1 MEKGKVSAPVAADKE
16 AVKAAKKAQRV
27 RTWKMIKRNKAVYLM
42 LLPVVVYYI
51 LFHYKPMYGIIIAF
65 MDFNPRQG
73 MAGSEWVGLAH
84 FVDFFTGYY
93 FKRLLGNTLRVSL
106 ATLIFGFPIP
116 IILALLINELRN
128 KKFSKI
134 VQSITYM
141 PHFVSMVVL
150 CAMIRQFVGSK
161 GFITSFMGL
170 FGYDGGNLLAHGE
183 FWIPIYVLSN
193 IWQGAGWGSI
203 VYLAALTGI
212 DSELYDA
219 AKVDGANRWKQ
230 TLHVTIPCILPT
242 IIIMLIMRVG
252 QIMSVGYEKTL
263 LLYDGSI
270 YEVADIIST
279 YVYRIGLEQREFSFS
294 AAVGLFNSVINFILV
309 IVANQISKKTTET
322 SLW

>member
-1 MEKGKVSAPVAADKE
+1 MKKESVAAPNQ
-16 AVKAAKKAQRV
+16 AAKKAKRS
-27 RTWKMIKRNKAVYLM
+27 RTWKLIWKNKMVYLM
-42 LLPVVVYYI
+42 LLPVVLYYI

-65 MDFNPRQG
+65 QEFNPRKG
-73 MAGSEWVGLAH
+73 VLGSPWVG
-84 FVDFFTGYY
+84 FDQFKRFFTGYY
-93 FKRLLGNTLRVSL
+93 FWPLLRNTLKLSF
-106 ATLIFGFPIP
+106 ATLIFGFPVP

-134 VQSITYM
+134 VQTVTYM

-161 GFITSFMGL
+161 GFISGFMTI
-170 FGYDGGNLLAHGE
+170 FGYDGSNLLGHGQN
-183 FWIPIYVLSN
+183 WIPIYVISN

-242 IIIMLIMRVG
+242 IIVMLIMRVG
-252 QIMSVGYEKTL
+252 QIMGVGYEKTM
-263 LLYDGSI
+263 LLYNEGI
-270 YEVADIIST
+270 YDVADIIST
-279 YVYRIGLEQREFSFS
+279 YVYRAGLLDRQYSFS
-294 AAVGLFNSVINFILV
+294 TAVGLFNSVVNFILV
-309 IVANQISKKTTET
+309 ILANQISKKTTET